1 LRAQTFLPWP
11 SKGAVGNI
19 LALYP
24 EILPAAVGNIL
35 ALYPEI
41 YRQAVLRG
49 DHPGGGISPRLCR
62 YVTRKFRAQNTTPL
76 ADARFRSSASG
87 IFRSE

>member
-1 LRAQTFLPWP
+1 VTSSANSAVVLRAQTFLPWP
-11 SKGAVGNI
+11 SKG
-19 LALYP
+19 
-24 EILPAAVGNIL
+24 AVGNIL

-49 DHPGGGISPRLCR
+49 DHPGGGTSPRLCR